1 MASLKGK
8 HQVAEIAGTR
18 CSVIGTGVSEAR
30 KAFLTGL
37 LEGNGYTVI
46 SDQEKSKDGSPLDT
60 YIVGV
65 TDLLFNPVI
74 VIYQQKLVR
83 QDGFLVT
90 PAYWDQKSTQTDI
103 PYWQVVR

>member
-18 CSVIGTGVSEAR
+18 CSVAETGVPENR

-46 SDQEKSKDGSPLDT
+46 SEPEKSKDGTPLET

-65 TDLLFNPVI
+65 TDFMFNPVI
-74 VIYQQKLVR
+74 VIYEQKLFR
-83 QDGFLVT
+83 KDGALVT
-90 PAYWDQKSTQTDI
+90 PAYWDQKTVQTEI
-103 PYWQVVR
+103 PYWQVAR

>member
-1 MASLKGK
+1 MAPLKGK
-8 HQVAEIAGTR
+8 HQVAEIGGTR
-18 CSVIGTGVSEAR
+18 CSVVETGVPEAR

-37 LEGNGYTVI
+37 LEGNGYTVK
-46 SDQEKSKDGSPLDT
+46 SDQEKSKDGTLLDT

-83 QDGFLVT
+83 KDGFPVT
-90 PAYWDQKSTQTDI
+90 PAYWDQKSAQTDI
-103 PYWQVVR
+103 PYWQVTR